1 MIGVARTTG
10 SGIGRC
16 AAAIAGI
23 ALVGQLA
30 GAVVTPGAHADT
42 RSGGAATVTSAPLV
56 SEAPC
61 RATVAAFSPGRMD
74 VRTLTAKAP
83 VSVQTETS
91 HALAIER
98 PDVVAIPQASY
109 FNIGRMTS
117 AIDVLLARRGS
128 TIGTSTVY
136 LEPPT
141 PPSDAPVPA
150 TALAEV
156 RQVVVSTQ
164 RGAPDPAAAPR
175 TVLTP
180 DKRGFSS
187 YSLEAGRLVR
197 RPSGTSSTS
206 NGWLRGFGDLRA
218 MTLISRTPRHDVL
231 LANARDGRLYTITIP
246 ATRAFTPK
254 RTLVRG
260 SGWGGL
266 DRLIA
271 APCGRNGTVVMGFD
285 TRLQAAWLYQV
296 GFARGTATPI
306 ARIGRVPGSWVGART
321 APVVRVH
328 DAFVGGERIEGG

>member
-1 MIGVARTTG
+1 MMWMSRRFRSRRSVVSCAALAVVGTLA
-10 SGIGRC
+10 SGIS
-16 AAAIAGI
+16 APSAQAGVPLRT
-23 ALVGQLA
+23 AA
-30 GAVVTPGAHADT
+30 GATALTPVAG
-42 RSGGAATVTSAPLV
+42 
-56 SEAPC
+56 EAPC
-61 RATVAAFSPGRMD
+61 RASVASFSPGRMD
-74 VRTLTAKAP
+74 VRTLTATAP
-83 VSVQTETS
+83 VRVQGGSS
-91 HALAIER
+91 HALSIER
-98 PDVVAIPQASY
+98 PDVVAIPQAS
-109 FNIGRMTS
+109 FRNVGRMTS
-117 AIDVLLARRGS
+117 SIDVLLARRGS

-136 LEPPT
+136 LEPAE

-150 TALAEV
+150 AALAEV

-164 RGAPDPAAAPR
+164 RGGPDPATNPR
-175 TVLTP
+175 TVPTP

-197 RPSGTSSTS
+197 RPSATSSTS

-271 APCGRNGTVVMGFD
+271 VPCGRNGTVVMGFD
-285 TRLQAAWLYQV
+285 TRLQAAWLYRV

-306 ARIGRVPGSWVGART
+306 SRIGRVPGSWVGART

-328 DAFVGGERIEGG
+328 DAFVGGERIESG